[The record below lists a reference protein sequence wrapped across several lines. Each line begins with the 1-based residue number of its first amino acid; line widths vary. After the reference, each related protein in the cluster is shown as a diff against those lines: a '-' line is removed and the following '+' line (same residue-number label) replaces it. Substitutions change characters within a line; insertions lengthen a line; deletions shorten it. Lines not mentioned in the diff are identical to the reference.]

1 MRQTKNRK
9 MKKSMNCLLG
19 VLSLWCVSNQGANA
33 QINKLQDY
41 ENKKSA
47 TIGSF
52 QGITFK
58 EGGFSGLFAIPNT
71 NGKEFWTVSDRGVNV
86 DAANANTPSCKP
98 TYDKIYA
105 FPNYAPK
112 IHRIKIQG
120 DSVQILQ
127 TITIKRPNG
136 TTATGIINPTGFGS
150 TSVEVASTD
159 TVQNCANFNN
169 KIANKDVWGID
180 SEGITV
186 DKDGNFWLCE
196 EGGPTIWKVD
206 KNGVVLKRYTPYAT
220 KVGAESQDVAID
232 TVFAYRKNN
241 RGFEGIT
248 ITPNGKVYAII
259 QSPILFPSKAVG
271 EGTKI
276 HRILEIDP
284 TNNTSKMYAYLNE
297 GIIGTSGANQIRL
310 RDWKI
315 GDLTAINDTT
325 FLVLEAALRG
335 TNDIKKMYKINI
347 NGATP
352 VLSGISYDNN
362 TKSLESLVNE
372 TGLANNNI
380 IPVKKTLYMDL
391 LANGWP
397 ALLEKAEGLTIV
409 NDSTI
414 AIANDNDYGQYSPT
428 ENGVATATGLN
439 CHVYTYGLSG
449 TDKLT
454 NFVQPNT
461 PISLEKT
468 SVSSSASPYLKSL
481 IKDVMI
487 DAVLTVGDTAS
498 NGYKMVGLA
507 DGTGAY
513 DNNDGTF
520 TMLINH
526 EIGTTLG
533 VPRLHGKKGA
543 FISSW
548 VIDKNT
554 FQVTKGQDLISKV
567 KIWNK
572 VGKKYEDSAAV
583 FNRFCSADLPMISA
597 FYNASTGK
605 GSKERIFMNGEEAGA
620 EGRAFAHVVTGSE
633 AGISYELPRLGKF
646 SFENVL
652 ASPIASDNTVVI
664 GTDDATPGQ
673 VYVYVGTKTN
683 SGTEIE
689 KAGLTNG
696 KLYGVVVKD
705 LPAEISN
712 TAISPETSFSLVD
725 LGNVTD
731 STGAQLEAFST
742 RNLVTKF
749 LRPED
754 GVWDP
759 TNPNDFYFVT
769 TNNFTSPSRM
779 YRLSFKD
786 ATNPALGGA
795 ITAVL
800 DGTEGPKMMD
810 NITMDKNG
818 KVYIQEDPG
827 NQDYLASIWK
837 YDVNTN
843 VIQKIAEHDKDRFTT
858 TGGRFLTKDEESSGI
873 IDMEDILGKGHFML
887 VDQAHYSLDAELVE
901 GGQILHMVSNPDSPY
916 LKSLNKNVFIDDVLT
931 VGDTASNGYKMV
943 GLADG
948 TGAYDNNDGTFT
960 MLINHEIGTTLGVP
974 RLHGKKGAFIS
985 SWVIDKNTF
994 QVTKGQ
1000 DLISKVKIWNKVGKK
1015 YEDSAAVFNRFC
1027 SADLPMI
1034 SAFYNAS
1041 TGKGSKERIF
1051 MNGEEAGAE
1060 GRAFAHVVTGSE
1072 AGISYELPRLG
1083 KFSFENVLASP
1094 IASDNTVVIGTDDAT
1109 PGQVYV
1115 YVGTKTNSGT
1125 EIEKAGLTN
1134 GKLYGVVVKDLP
1146 AEISNTAIS
1155 PETSFSLVDLGNVTD
1170 STGAQLEAFSTRN
1183 LVTKFLRPEDGV
1195 WDPTNPNDFY
1205 FVTTNNFT
1213 SPSRMYRLSFKDA
1226 TNPALGGAIT
1236 AVLDGTEGPKMM
1248 DNITMDKN
1256 GKVYIQEDPGNQ
1268 DYLAS
1273 IWKYDVNT
1281 DAIEK
1286 IAEHDNDRFTTSGS
1300 RFLTKDEESSGIIDM
1315 EDILGKG
1322 HFMLVDQAHYA
1333 IAGET
1338 VEGGQILHMV
1348 SKDTINNRL
1357 VASVSSVNTTICG
1370 LKDGSTNV
1378 VVNKGVSPY
1387 SYNWK
1392 VAKTTDA
1399 NLTNVGAGLDT
1410 LVVTDK
1416 IGKKIVIPIA
1426 INYNTLPN
1434 LNVDV
1439 IDPTCFGSKGTAE
1452 VKMTSELADYSFSWS
1467 NSATTLK
1474 QELASGSYVVDGKLK
1489 LNNNVECKVSSNV
1502 KITEP
1507 EQLVVETKTSKE
1519 TDVVGSAVLM
1529 VTGGVKPY
1537 TYLWSTNSE
1546 NDTLLGSAGEYTYV
1560 VKDANKCIIDGK
1572 VTIEK
1577 ETTSGLSTLTK
1588 EFLDLYPNPTNG
1600 QVELDWKGEGKVG
1613 IQIQSL
1619 TGSIM
1624 ANYNVEGRSKSML
1637 DLSNYAKGTYMIVIS
1652 SENFNQTIKVIKE

>member
-1 MRQTKNRK
+1 

-33 QINKLQDY
+33 QINKMQDY

-52 QGITFK
+52 HGITFK

-127 TITIKRPNG
+127 TISIKRPNG

-297 GIIGTSGANQIRL
+297 GIIGASGSNQIRL

-335 TNDIKKMYKINI
+335 TSDIKKMYKINI

-362 TKSLESLVNE
+362 TKSLEALVNE

-449 TDKLT
+449 KDKLS
-454 NFVQPNT
+454 NFVQPNS
-461 PISLEKT
+461 PSSLEKT
-468 SVSSSASPYLKSL
+468 LVSSSASPYLKSL
-481 IKDVMI
+481 SKDVMI

-543 FISSW
+543 FISKW
-548 VIDKNT
+548 IIDKKT

-583 FNRFCSADLPMISA
+583 FNRFCSADLPMTSA
-597 FYNASTGK
+597 FYNA
-605 GSKERIFMNGEEAGA
+605 I
-620 EGRAFAHVVTGSE
+620 
-633 AGISYELPRLGKF
+633 
-646 SFENVL
+646 
-652 ASPIASDNTVVI
+652 
-664 GTDDATPGQ
+664 
-673 VYVYVGTKTN
+673 
-683 SGTEIE
+683 
-689 KAGLTNG
+689 
-696 KLYGVVVKD
+696 
-705 LPAEISN
+705 
-712 TAISPETSFSLVD
+712 
-725 LGNVTD
+725 
-731 STGAQLEAFST
+731 
-742 RNLVTKF
+742 
-749 LRPED
+749 
-754 GVWDP
+754 
-759 TNPNDFYFVT
+759 
-769 TNNFTSPSRM
+769 
-779 YRLSFKD
+779 
-786 ATNPALGGA
+786 
-795 ITAVL
+795 
-800 DGTEGPKMMD
+800 
-810 NITMDKNG
+810 
-818 KVYIQEDPG
+818 
-827 NQDYLASIWK
+827 
-837 YDVNTN
+837 
-843 VIQKIAEHDKDRFTT
+843 
-858 TGGRFLTKDEESSGI
+858 
-873 IDMEDILGKGHFML
+873 
-887 VDQAHYSLDAELVE
+887 
-901 GGQILHMVSNPDSPY
+901 
-916 LKSLNKNVFIDDVLT
+916 
-931 VGDTASNGYKMV
+931 
-943 GLADG
+943 
-948 TGAYDNNDGTFT
+948 
-960 MLINHEIGTTLGVP
+960 
-974 RLHGKKGAFIS
+974 
-985 SWVIDKNTF
+985 
-994 QVTKGQ
+994 
-1000 DLISKVKIWNKVGKK
+1000 
-1015 YEDSAAVFNRFC
+1015 
-1027 SADLPMI
+1027 
-1034 SAFYNAS
+1034 

-1348 SKDTINNRL
+1348 SNDTINNRL

-1560 VKDANKCIIDGK
+1560 VKDANKCTIDGK

-1600 QVELDWKGEGKVG
+1600 QVQLDWKGEGKVG

-1624 ANYNVEGRSKSML
+1624 ANYNVEGRSKSTL

-1652 SENFNQTIKVIKE
+1652 AENFNQTIKVIKE